1 MLHGDESASPARRA
15 ARCGMSAALITPN
28 RYPLVWGSAVPPP
41 ERGLKTQ
48 PEHEEASRE
57 KDGSKNVLQLFQL
70 SRHFQAAGRSVSCDR
85 AAFSLLLCAE
95 PLLAVFRPGCG
106 AQPPAG
112 IAYALGPTQ
121 GDAEPQGAL
130 IAATGTG
137 SPAGR
142 DEAGD
147 GG

>member
-1 MLHGDESASPARRA
+1 MLRDVCSPHHAKSVSIGLGKCCA
-15 ARCGMSAALITPN
+15 H
-28 RYPLVWGSAVPPP
+28 P